1 VVRKRLLFLSIL
13 LLITFNILAALNLN
27 TTVVSAVKSP
37 AIYIEPA
44 TTVNSTLTPDK
55 NYTISIKTDYNGTDI
70 QSWQFTLS
78 YNPDILHG
86 VSVTNGD
93 LITKEKDSSAQFL
106 PGAFDNTAGTLS
118 LTAAFFFFFEP
129 APAPITYGPG
139 TLANVTFTV
148 VGVEESSITIGPET
162 KLIGYTEDGY
172 GVEYYIIDAAT
183 MPDHIQHG
191 YFDNRGAPEI
201 HDVAVD
207 EVTAPAETI
216 AGKSVNISVILR
228 NQGTEDESV
237 NVTVS
242 YDSTV
247 IDTATGIM
255 LEKATSKAV
264 QFSWD
269 TPPVTANTNYNIT
282 AEIPPVTGEIDTA
295 DNKGTTLIKLVARHD
310 VSVKDGLE
318 APTTAIIGELININA
333 TVENQGSFDEN
344 VNVAVKVSYGGVVI
358 GTIGTIQNLTLK
370 ALTSTTIQFNWTTT
384 DLAPGTYRITAN
396 AAIEADEDSLDNT
409 EICDIKLMLGHD
421 VVVRHI
427 SAPTEAFVGELV
439 NIRVFVVNEGGH
451 NETFEVKV
459 TVSHDIT
466 VIETQTKNVTLLLG
480 THPTEDLFFKWNT
493 TGVAPASYN
502 ITAKAILDKD
512 VKPYNNLK
520 SVLIDVES
528 PPGTI
533 AGTITDASTKNPM
546 DGATVT
552 ANGYSTTTDTE
563 GHYIIVGI
571 PAGDYNITAS
581 AAGYYSNS
589 TTKTVIPGGVTTV
602 NLTLTPLPGAIAG
615 TVTDALTGNPIE
627 GANVTANGH
636 SATTD
641 TEGHYTIQLPPR
653 TYNVTASA
661 TKYISHSKTATVT
674 SETTT
679 SLNFTLIPL
688 NGTISGKV
696 TDSSTGNPIAGAT
709 VTANGGISVST
720 GTDGTYSIELPPGNH
735 NVTVSANGYEGASK
749 PNITVIAGETTTVN
763 FELTPIQPLNILLYA
778 GVAAMAIIIIAAI
791 AFYTLKIRKPKS
803 T

>member
-1 VVRKRLLFLSIL
+1 VVRKRLLFVSIL

-148 VGVEESSITIGPET
+148 VGVGESSITIGPET

-421 VVVRHI
+421 VVVKHI

-466 VIETQTKNVTLLLG
+466 VIETQTKNVTLLLE
-480 THPTEDLFFKWNT
+480 THPAEDLFFKWNT

-520 SVLIDVES
+520 SVLIDVEL
-528 PPGTI
+528 PPGAI
-533 AGTITDASTKNPM
+533 DGTITDAST
-546 DGATVT
+546 
-552 ANGYSTTTDTE
+552 
-563 GHYIIVGI
+563 
-571 PAGDYNITAS
+571 
-581 AAGYYSNS
+581 
-589 TTKTVIPGGVTTV
+589 
-602 NLTLTPLPGAIAG
+602 
-615 TVTDALTGNPIE
+615 GNPIK

-688 NGTISGKV
+688 NGTISGNV
-696 TDSSTGNPIAGAT
+696 TDSSTGDPIVGAT
-709 VTANGGISVST
+709 VTANGISVST
-720 GTDGTYSIELPPGNH
+720 NTDGTYTIELPPGNH
-735 NVTVSANGYEGASK
+735 DVTVSANGYEDASQ

-778 GVAAMAIIIIAAI
+778 GVAAIAIIIIAAI
-791 AFYTLKIRKPKS
+791 TVYALKIRKP

>member
-1 VVRKRLLFLSIL
+1 MVRKRLLFLSIL

-27 TTVVSAVKSP
+27 TTMVSAVKSP

-148 VGVEESSITIGPET
+148 VGVGESSITIGPET

-421 VVVRHI
+421 VVVKHI

-466 VIETQTKNVTLLLG
+466 VIETQTKNVTLILV
-480 THPTEDLFFKWNT
+480 THPAEDLFFKWNT

-520 SVLIDVES
+520 SVLIDVEL
-528 PPGTI
+528 PPGAI
-533 AGTITDASTKNPM
+533 DGTITDAST
-546 DGATVT
+546 
-552 ANGYSTTTDTE
+552 
-563 GHYIIVGI
+563 
-571 PAGDYNITAS
+571 
-581 AAGYYSNS
+581 
-589 TTKTVIPGGVTTV
+589 
-602 NLTLTPLPGAIAG
+602 
-615 TVTDALTGNPIE
+615 GNPIK

-688 NGTISGKV
+688 NGTISGNV
-696 TDSSTGNPIAGAT
+696 TDSSTGDPIVGAT
-709 VTANGGISVST
+709 VTANGISVST
-720 GTDGTYSIELPPGNH
+720 NTDGTYTIELPPGNH
-735 NVTVSANGYEGASK
+735 DVTVSANGYEDASQ

-778 GVAAMAIIIIAAI
+778 GVAAIAIIIIAAI

>member
-27 TTVVSAVKSP
+27 TTMVSAVKSP

-148 VGVEESSITIGPET
+148 VGVGESSITIGPET

-421 VVVRHI
+421 VVVKHI

-466 VIETQTKNVTLLLG
+466 VIETQTKNVTLLLE
-480 THPTEDLFFKWNT
+480 THPAEDLFFKWNT

-520 SVLIDVES
+520 SVLIDVEL
-528 PPGTI
+528 PPGAI
-533 AGTITDASTKNPM
+533 DGTITDAST
-546 DGATVT
+546 
-552 ANGYSTTTDTE
+552 
-563 GHYIIVGI
+563 
-571 PAGDYNITAS
+571 
-581 AAGYYSNS
+581 
-589 TTKTVIPGGVTTV
+589 
-602 NLTLTPLPGAIAG
+602 
-615 TVTDALTGNPIE
+615 GNPIK

>member
-27 TTVVSAVKSP
+27 TTMVSAVKSP

-148 VGVEESSITIGPET
+148 VGVGESSITIGPET

-421 VVVRHI
+421 VVVKHI

-466 VIETQTKNVTLLLG
+466 VIETQTKNVTLLLE
-480 THPTEDLFFKWNT
+480 THPAEDLFFKWNT

-520 SVLIDVES
+520 SVLIDVEL
-528 PPGTI
+528 PPGAI
-533 AGTITDASTKNPM
+533 DGTITDAST
-546 DGATVT
+546 
-552 ANGYSTTTDTE
+552 
-563 GHYIIVGI
+563 
-571 PAGDYNITAS
+571 
-581 AAGYYSNS
+581 
-589 TTKTVIPGGVTTV
+589 
-602 NLTLTPLPGAIAG
+602 
-615 TVTDALTGNPIE
+615 GNPIK

-688 NGTISGKV
+688 NGTISGNV
-696 TDSSTGNPIAGAT
+696 TDSSTGDPIVGAT
-709 VTANGGISVST
+709 VTANGISVST
-720 GTDGTYSIELPPGNH
+720 NTDGTYTIELPPGNH
-735 NVTVSANGYEGASK
+735 DVTVSANGYEDASQ

-778 GVAAMAIIIIAAI
+778 GVAAIAIIIIAAI
-791 AFYTLKIRKPKS
+791 TVYALKIRKP